1 MWNLIAKIVAPASSH
16 LSDPSASHLCELAAP
31 APFLPGSDGLPVRR
45 HAANARGSLALH
57 IGGVSRN
64 EDALR
69 HACSRRRRPTH
80 AGPGALKVA
89 IFCRWALRRRLCR
102 KGGQITAIQTKLT
115 CCRVPKF
122 WMRKGNC
129 LSGHANCKRDRK
141 RWHASVESDLSSP
154 SRRCHADHS
163 GQHWTLAG
171 FGAVRVFF

>member
-1 MWNLIAKIVAPASSH
+1 
-16 LSDPSASHLCELAAP
+16 LCALAAP

-89 IFCRWALRRRLCR
+89 IFCQWALRRRLCR

-115 CCRVPKF
+115 CCRVPNF
-122 WMRKGNC
+122 SNRKGNC
-129 LSGHANCKRDRK
+129 PGTPIANAIEREGTYRLNPIFNLL
-141 RWHASVESDLSSP
+141 R
-154 SRRCHADHS
+154 ADVMRIIPDNIGRLPVS
-163 GQHWTLAG
+163 AP
-171 FGAVRVFF
+171 